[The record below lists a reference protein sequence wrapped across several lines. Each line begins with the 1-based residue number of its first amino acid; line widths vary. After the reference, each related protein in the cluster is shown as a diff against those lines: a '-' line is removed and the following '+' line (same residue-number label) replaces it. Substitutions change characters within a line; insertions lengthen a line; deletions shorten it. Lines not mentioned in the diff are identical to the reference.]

1 MEDQVMTLEGL
12 DDLGITV
19 KQTAAE
25 NPFLTQVLAASILIM
40 VSTLIGRAKDR
51 GPAAAPLR

>member
-1 MEDQVMTLEGL
+1 MKNDSVMTLEDL
-12 DDLGITV
+12 DDLGQVTI

-40 VSTLIGRAKDR
+40 ISTLIGRAKDR
-51 GPAAAPLR
+51 GPALQ